1 MATWV
6 FGYGSLIWNPGFDYQ
21 EKSLCSFV
29 GWQRKF
35 WQGSEDH
42 RGVPGAPG
50 RVVTLVPGA
59 SCQGMAYRLA
69 ENQQN
74 RILSMLDFR
83 EKGGYERVQSSLL
96 LSDGREVEG
105 ITYIAS
111 TDNPLFLGDA
121 PIDEIVRQIAGSVG
135 PSGSNLEYLLELAS
149 VFRELGIVDE
159 HVFELEKALLI
170 KQSTEKKD

>member
-1 MATWV
+1 MSTWI

-21 EKSLCSFV
+21 EKSLASFM

-50 RVVTLVPGA
+50 RVVTLVPGV
-59 SCQGMAYRLA
+59 SCEGMAYRLH
-69 ENQQN
+69 EQQKLE
-74 RILSMLDFR
+74 ILSMLDVR
-83 EKGGYERVQSSLL
+83 EKGGYERVTAPLQLA
-96 LSDGREVEG
+96 DGRMVEG

-111 TDNPLFLGDA
+111 TDNPLFLGEA
-121 PIDEIVRQIAGSVG
+121 PVNKIVQQIAASVG
-135 PSGSNLEYLLELAS
+135 PSGSNREYLLELAS
-149 VFRELGIVDE
+149 AFRELGIVDE

-170 KQSTEKKD
+170 KRDESGTN